1 MYIIFRRVLGVKVK
15 SSVKMMK
22 PIVGGGQVAKYF
34 VDIHGTFSGDNNFFS
49 KSTCVQVDI
58 SHRRSC
64 QRILEV
70 FRDQHGEAPMN
81 HLFETSPGV

>member
-34 VDIHGTFSGDNNFFS
+34 VDIHGTFSCDNNLSLKKDLCTSGYQSLGDHVNEFLKCS
-49 KSTCVQVDI
+49 VINTGK
-58 SHRRSC
+58 HR
-64 QRILEV
+64 
-70 FRDQHGEAPMN
+70 
-81 HLFETSPGV
+81 